1 MLPGCGNDEMRRDD
15 VCNNKNLSGERRGKA
30 VMMLTDTTHSSFSHF
45 PPRTALVAA
54 QSALYALYANILPL
68 RKASGEFFTFAL
80 GEQTLELKLT
90 SISKKKSKRFLANAN
105 SRKNPIV
112 ACKSS
117 RVSLV
122 DQGSRKQK

>member
-1 MLPGCGNDEMRRDD
+1 
-15 VCNNKNLSGERRGKA
+15 
-30 VMMLTDTTHSSFSHF
+30 MMLTDTTHSSFSHF

-90 SISKKKSKRFLANAN
+90 SISKKKIEAI
-105 SRKNPIV
+105 SRK
-112 ACKSS
+112 CKFPEKPNRRMQIEQSQPCRS
-117 RVSLV
+117 REQEAEVS
-122 DQGSRKQK
+122 